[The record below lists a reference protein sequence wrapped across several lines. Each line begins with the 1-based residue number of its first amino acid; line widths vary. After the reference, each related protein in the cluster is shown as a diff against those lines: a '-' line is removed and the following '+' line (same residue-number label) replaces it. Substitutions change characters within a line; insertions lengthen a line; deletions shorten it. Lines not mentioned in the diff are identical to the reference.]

1 MYIIGITG
9 SFGSGKTTVAQLL
22 GERGAHVL
30 DADKIAHRLLA
41 PGGACVGKV
50 VRCFGKGILSQ
61 GRIDRRALAKIVFN
75 SPKDLKALC
84 KIIHPVVISEI
95 KKVIKGLRAK
105 KQKGFVAIDAPLLFE
120 SGLDRV
126 CDIVVVVRA
135 SKADQVKR
143 IQKRNYLSKSDIT
156 KRVRAQM
163 PMAAKIKRADVV
175 IDNRRNIK
183 KTQKQVEELWQDLKK
198 TGK

>member
-1 MYIIGITG
+1 M
-9 SFGSGKTTVAQLL
+9 AQLL
-22 GERGAHVL
+22 GQRGAHVL

-41 PGGACVGKV
+41 LGGACFGKAI
-50 VRCFGKGILSQ
+50 RYFGKGILNQ
-61 GRIDRRALAKIVFN
+61 GRIDRRALAQIVFN

-84 KIIHPVVISEI
+84 KITHPVVISEI
-95 KKVIKGLRAK
+95 KKAIRGFRVK
-105 KQKGFVAIDAPLLFE
+105 KQKGFVVIDAPLLFE
-120 SGLDRV
+120 SGLDKT

-143 IQKRNYLSKSDIT
+143 IQKRSHLRKSDIT

-175 IDNRRNIK
+175 IDNRMNIK

-198 TGK
+198 MGK